1 MTISMKGGFQ
11 VEDIL
16 MQLIQSQ
23 GIWAVLFVFLLLYT
37 IKKNDKLDEI
47 QDSREKKYQEV
58 ISELTDQLSIV
69 NIINKKLDSIC
80 SSQTKNSEKARP
92 PSRRL
97 AFSYEH
103 YLSNIFFFIRLMYCR
118 LYPNLFPISPSL
130 YPDKIKPMIV
140 RSSLFLPLREF
151 FKSIL

>member
-80 SSQTKNSEKARP
+80 SSQTKNSE
-92 PSRRL
+92 
-97 AFSYEH
+97 
-103 YLSNIFFFIRLMYCR
+103 
-118 LYPNLFPISPSL
+118 
-130 YPDKIKPMIV
+130 
-140 RSSLFLPLREF
+140 
-151 FKSIL
+151 